1 MTEGRGR
8 EVLGILG
15 GMGPLSSA
23 EFLRTVYECT
33 LGEREQ
39 DSPSVVMLSE
49 PGFPDRTTAFLAG
62 EEDTVLG
69 PLVDALGRLRDAGA
83 TRVVMCCMTVHHLLP
98 RVPAELRE
106 TVVSLPRLTAELLLR
121 AEGRHLLVC
130 SSGTRAFRLME
141 REPLWERVRDRVV
154 LAEPDD
160 QAVIHR
166 DLIYPMKR
174 PCDLDAQAAILGS
187 LLERYD
193 ADGFVVGCSEVHILA
208 KHVRAARPSWRSVD
222 AFQAIAEGLAVDAAE
237 TGAGVALAPGT
248 LVPSGA
254 VR

>member
-1 MTEGRGR
+1 MIEEQGR

-39 DSPSVVMLSE
+39 DSPAVVMLSD
-49 PGFPDRTTAFLAG
+49 PAFPDRTATFLAG

-69 PLVDALGRLRDAGA
+69 PLVAALQKLRDAGA
-83 TRVVMCCMTVHHLLP
+83 TRTVMCCMTVHHLLP
-98 RVPAELRE
+98 RVPRELRE
-106 TVVSLPRLTAELLLR
+106 RVVSLPRLAAELLLE

-130 SSGTRAFRLME
+130 SSGTRAFRLLE

-154 LAEPDD
+154 LAGPGD
-160 QAVIHR
+160 QAAIHR

-174 PCDLDAQAAILGS
+174 PCDLDAQAA
-187 LLERYD
+187 LLERMLERYG

-208 KHVRAARPSWRSVD
+208 KHLRGPGRRAWSCVDPFQHVAR
-222 AFQAIAEGLAVDAAE
+222 GLAAPPADP
-237 TGAGVALAPGT
+237 ALAGP
-248 LVPSGA
+248 L
-254 VR
+254 